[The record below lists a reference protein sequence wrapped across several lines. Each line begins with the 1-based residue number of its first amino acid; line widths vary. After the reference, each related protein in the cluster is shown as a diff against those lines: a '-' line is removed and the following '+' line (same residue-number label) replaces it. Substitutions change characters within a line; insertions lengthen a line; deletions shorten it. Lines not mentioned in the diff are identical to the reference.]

1 MKKNKGFK
9 MKGSSLYGKL
19 NLNRGGQGKM
29 ADGRPKSSALQ
40 MHEAGHKEEK
50 KGEPDKDITG
60 HGGSKTPDVM
70 YKSDGTAVKTSQI
83 DEELLDLKPS
93 IGPKGKFV
101 NYTAED
107 GTKIKYHYKKP

>member
-1 MKKNKGFK
+1 MSTPFK
-9 MKGSSLYGKL
+9 MKGMDFGNSPLE
-19 NLNRGGQGKM
+19 Q
-29 ADGRPKSSALQ
+29 
-40 MHEAGHKEEK
+40 
-50 KGEPDKDITG
+50 DKDITG
-60 HGGSKTPDVM
+60 HGGSKTPDVL

-101 NYTAED
+101 NYTKED